1 VGYRLGGRYRVKTF
15 ADTISGWGVR
25 ARDEQGEADVV
36 LHVIDPKIVQSADDR
51 SQFMSMCRQARRVDH
66 VNVARVLDEGEDS
79 KTVFYV
85 MPLIEGLSLRRI
97 IDLRLEK
104 KEVFTFKETLP
115 LFNQLAD
122 GLSKLGRMKFHGGLA
137 PETVVV
143 LPDLLKIT
151 ALPNFH
157 GLPRRPHV
165 VKHEAWGAIHYI
177 APEAR
182 SETAKP
188 DGRADVYSLAVI
200 LTEMMTGCVHGRD
213 SNAKLKG
220 ARELLGKNLVEVMRR
235 ALSTDPAKRHDNV
248 STFVDAVF
256 DQVDEADFPV
266 VELEEDDPDLLHDQ
280 ADHTFDDLEF
290 NALTLQ
296 PPTLALSDEQDGAAT
311 GELEVS
317 ADDFEVDLGEVAAVP
332 KRDAV
337 PISFASGRVEETL
350 DGADTLQSF
359 DDGPNTGDIGVV
371 SEVRKAKITELPP
384 TRAIPRTNDQ
394 VKPTTMLA
402 VGIVLVGLML
412 SLVILFSS
420 DSEPPAI
427 PPVVTAPVVEPPTEL
442 VVEPTEVQV
451 EDGEPSAAPALAEPV
466 EVVALPVQRVE
477 ATSSP
482 APEPTTSTPTLAP
495 TPPVALSPV
504 ADDDPIELPP
514 ELPAPPAEPAVP
526 AESSTKPPP
535 PPPPP
540 AVVVPRPAAEP
551 VAAAEAES
559 EVSEPTCRRGMLM
572 IEAGAF
578 TYGTRHG
585 DPMRGFGDRAAER
598 VIMDAYCID
607 IYEYPNT
614 RGRTPKVKTSWA
626 SADSS
631 CRARGKRLCTE
642 MEWERACKGRTGTRF
657 PFGNQFQDGLCN
669 LSTESSTGKVGLSG
683 AFQKCRSG
691 FGVADMAG
699 NVAEWTSSQ
708 WSGDVP
714 DKVVKGGAA
723 DQGMYSG
730 RCGDRANE
738 SASTR
743 SDTLGFRCCADSQ

>member
-1 VGYRLGGRYRVKTF
+1 MLCYRCGSYTPDGARNCSVCEAAFSAERRRAAREGARTSAAGSHGPFPFEVGYRLGGRYRVKTF

-115 LFNQLAD
+115 LLNQLAD

-165 VKHEAWGAIHYI
+165 VKHEAWGAIYYI

-213 SNAKLKG
+213 SDAKLTG
-220 ARELLGKNLVEVMRR
+220 AREVLGKNLVEVMRK
-235 ALSTDPAKRHDNV
+235 ALSTDPAKRYDNV
-248 STFVDAVF
+248 SSFVDAVF

-280 ADHTFDDLEF
+280 SDHTFDDMEF
-290 NALTLQ
+290 DALTLQ
-296 PPTLALSDEQDGAAT
+296 PPTVAVSDEQDGAAT

-317 ADDFEVDLGEVAAVP
+317 ADDFEVDVGEVAAVP
-332 KRDAV
+332 KREAV
-337 PISFASGRVEETL
+337 PVSFASGRVEETL

-359 DDGPNTGDIGVV
+359 DDGPSTGDIGVV

-384 TRAIPRTNDQ
+384 TRAIPRTNEQ

-402 VGIVLVGLML
+402 VGIVLAGLML

-420 DSEPPAI
+420 DSESPAI
-427 PPVVTAPVVEPPTEL
+427 APVVTAPVVEPPAEL
-442 VVEPTEVQV
+442 IVAPAEVQV
-451 EDGEPSAAPALAEPV
+451 EDGEPSAAPALDEAT
-466 EVVALPVQRVE
+466 EVVAVPLQQVE
-477 ATSSP
+477 ATSS
-482 APEPTTSTPTLAP
+482 APSAPSTSAP
-495 TPPVALSPV
+495 TPAPAPAPTPAPAVVLSPV
-504 ADDDPIELPP
+504 PDDDPIELPP
-514 ELPAPPAEPAVP
+514 ELPARPQEPVAPVV
-526 AESSTKPPP
+526 SSTKPPP

-551 VAAAEAES
+551 VAAVEAEP

-585 DPMRGFGDRAAER
+585 DPMRGFGDRVAER

-614 RGRTPKVKTSWA
+614 RGRSPKVRVRQYGTNTPV
-626 SADSS
+626 
-631 CRARGKRLCTE
+631 CL
-642 MEWERACKGRTGTRF
+642 GRVRSVF
-657 PFGNQFQDGLCN
+657 HWL
-669 LSTESSTGKVGLSG
+669 
-683 AFQKCRSG
+683 AFHRPIS
-691 FGVADMAG
+691 FD
-699 NVAEWTSSQ
+699 
-708 WSGDVP
+708 P
-714 DKVVKGGAA
+714 IH
-723 DQGMYSG
+723 DQ
-730 RCGDRANE
+730 
-738 SASTR
+738 
-743 SDTLGFRCCADSQ
+743 